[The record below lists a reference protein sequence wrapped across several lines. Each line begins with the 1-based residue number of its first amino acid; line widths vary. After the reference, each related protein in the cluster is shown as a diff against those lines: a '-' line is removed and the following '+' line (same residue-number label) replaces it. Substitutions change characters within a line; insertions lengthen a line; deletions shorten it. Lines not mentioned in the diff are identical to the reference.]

1 MTDIR
6 QQIATQVDAYST
18 LEALKAAVREWVNTS
33 DGSLDALRKA
43 LLTHRNDDYDLSSKD
58 WQQLQ
63 EQDLTF
69 ASDDVTKEEDLRRL
83 QQYRETGYGI
93 PHEHVAAW
101 LSSIGTDHSL
111 TVAAAKLAEPV
122 LQRIWDNLDDAEYDQ
137 L

>member
-43 LLTHRNDDYDLSSKD
+43 LLTHRNDDYDLRSED

-93 PHEHVAAW
+93 PHEQVAAW
-101 LSSIGTDHSL
+101 LVSIGTDN
-111 TVAAAKLAEPV
+111 EFPCP
-122 LQRIWDNLDDAEYDQ
+122 R
-137 L
+137 